1 MEGTEWCL
9 DVREICGEARH
20 CKQEIKQYNQYKNK
34 MELRMY
40 EVVYRERIL
49 DAKIKRQNQTVQHY
63 TTSGIHPVH
72 KSEQLHRE

>member
-1 MEGTEWCL
+1 MEGTERCL

-40 EVVYRERIL
+40 KVVYRERIL
-49 DAKIKRQNQTVQHY
+49 DAKVKR
-63 TTSGIHPVH
+63 
-72 KSEQLHRE
+72 